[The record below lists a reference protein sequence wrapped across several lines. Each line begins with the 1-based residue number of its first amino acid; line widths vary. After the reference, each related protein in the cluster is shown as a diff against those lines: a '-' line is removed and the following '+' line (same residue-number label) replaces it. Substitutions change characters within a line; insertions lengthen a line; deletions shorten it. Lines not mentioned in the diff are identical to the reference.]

1 MGCKYKFTHTFYIS
15 PCDNPENQDTE
26 PSDFFNKNNGHGLI
40 ILKGIDSTGIKSTV
54 FGAIYW

>member
-40 ILKGIDSTGIKSTV
+40 ILTGIKSTV